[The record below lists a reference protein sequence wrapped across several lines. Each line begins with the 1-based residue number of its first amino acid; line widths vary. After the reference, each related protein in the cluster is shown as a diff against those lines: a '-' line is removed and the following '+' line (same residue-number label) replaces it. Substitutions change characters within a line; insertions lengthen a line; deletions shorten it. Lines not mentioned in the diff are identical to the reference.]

1 MKYYKDF
8 AHFLEKYEDSKNA
21 TSNQTGALAHVKLI
35 SGGEQDALKQKLD
48 TMTEKQT
55 NPVRHINYWV
65 KGEVLGLDSLIAAIN
80 YKDSIDDLK
89 KKTQSNISDLTDD
102 INKLNAGKF
111 TFRGMLKSESQKKE
125 SAVQKATVK
134 AEMEK
139 DLINYDVIK
148 KFLTIYLCT
157 IAIPD
162 FKKQR
167 VEAYM
172 RAMSRMTKD
181 EVANANYTLDCWS
194 SFGQKVDQYNIK

>member
-1 MKYYKDF
+1 
-8 AHFLEKYEDSKNA
+8 
-21 TSNQTGALAHVKLI
+21 
-35 SGGEQDALKQKLD
+35 
-48 TMTEKQT
+48 
-55 NPVRHINYWV
+55 
-65 KGEVLGLDSLIAAIN
+65 
-80 YKDSIDDLK
+80 
-89 KKTQSNISDLTDD
+89 
-102 INKLNAGKF
+102 
-111 TFRGMLKSESQKKE
+111 MLKSESQKKE